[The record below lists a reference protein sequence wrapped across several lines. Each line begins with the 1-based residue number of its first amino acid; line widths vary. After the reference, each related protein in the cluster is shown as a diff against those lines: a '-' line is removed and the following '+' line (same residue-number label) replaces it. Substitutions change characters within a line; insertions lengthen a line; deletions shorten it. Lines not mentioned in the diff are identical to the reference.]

1 MKRASVI
8 ALLLFPLLLQGQV
21 LLRIPADR
29 LDAPVLLGSR
39 IVDVSQSW
47 GKVFAPG
54 QRNPF
59 PQLMHFC
66 LDSAGRVAL
75 VPEELRS
82 LREEGRGRG
91 RGKRL
96 EHVHPLH
103 FPVVE
108 RAADGSLTLDAGE
121 YFSSYPVSVSVI
133 PPKML
138 EKEVQLS
145 GELLSVSETPEY
157 LQVTGKYTYAS
168 GLEVTAAVYFLFLP
182 REPMPGKRVTGYNSA
197 QQRGHRRDAPSQ
209 RWDLSRRD
217 SIVFYVDKAF
227 PKAWFPYIKE
237 GVEDWNRAFEAAGM
251 GKVLSARP
259 EPEGLDRHS
268 PLVNMVRYM
277 DVEEANAKGDVL
289 CDPRSGEI
297 LQGDILWWKN
307 VVSLNMLW
315 RYAQTGAA
323 DPVARQP
330 EYPLEVL
337 GPMIRYAVCHEMGH
351 VLGLGH
357 NMGASW
363 SYPTDSLRSPS
374 FTRKYGTT
382 ASVMDYAR
390 YNHLATA
397 ADVQAGVNLLPPRL
411 GPYDYYAI
419 ACGYGADVPEPGE
432 YCYYAPPVSAAI
444 SPDPSAQAETLGS
457 DLLASSAAG
466 LRNCCALLELDG
478 LDNERLKFLK
488 KQYYRYIWLSLSN
501 FGGSVQGVPVPWETY
516 EKTFSFV
523 QKGLL
528 EVPTA
533 LKDREQEQR
542 ILEELWGN
550 FLPERVYMALGEKAF
565 RRYEKKVNKLKK
577 KYNQS
582 VEL

>member
-1 MKRASVI
+1 MKRATVI
-8 ALLLFPLLLQGQV
+8 ALLLLPLLLQGQV
-21 LLRIPADR
+21 LLHIPADK
-29 LDAPVLLGSR
+29 LDAPVLFGSR
-39 IVDVSQSW
+39 IVDVNQSW

-54 QRNPF
+54 QRNAF
-59 PQLMHFC
+59 PQMMHFH
-66 LDSAGRVAL
+66 LDSAGHVAL
-75 VPEELRS
+75 VPDELRPH
-82 LREEGRGRG
+82 REEGRGRG

-96 EHVHPLH
+96 EHVRPLH
-103 FPVVE
+103 FPLVE
-108 RAADGSLTLDAGE
+108 RAADGSLTVDAGE
-121 YFSSYPVSVSVI
+121 YFSSYPAQVSAI

-145 GELLSVSETPEY
+145 GEVLSVSETPEY
-157 LQVTGKYTYAS
+157 LQVTGKYLYAS
-168 GLEVTAAVYFLFLP
+168 GLEVTAACYFLFLP
-182 REPMPGKRVTGYNSA
+182 REPMPAKRVRGYNSA
-197 QQRGHRRDAPSQ
+197 ERSPRGDSPSQ
-209 RWDLSRRD
+209 RWNLACRPE
-217 SIVFYVDKAF
+217 IVFYVDKAF
-227 PKAWFPYIKE
+227 PEAWFPYIKE
-237 GVEDWNRAFEAAGM
+237 GVEDWNRAFEAAGL
-251 GKVLSARP
+251 GPVLQALP
-259 EPEGLDRHS
+259 EPDSLERNS

-307 VVSLNMLW
+307 VVDLNVLW

-323 DPVARQP
+323 DPAARLE

-374 FTRKYGTT
+374 FTREHGTT

-397 ADVQAGVNLLPPRL
+397 EDVAADVKLLPPRL
-411 GPYDYYAI
+411 GPYDYYVI
-419 ACGYGADVPEPGE
+419 ACGYGATEAEPGE

-444 SPDPSAQAETLGS
+444 SPDPSAQAETLGN

-466 LRNCCALLELDG
+466 LRNCRALLALDG
-478 LDNERLKFLK
+478 LTDERIKFLK

-501 FGGSVQGVPVPWETY
+501 FGGSVQGVAVPWEEY
-516 EKTFSFV
+516 EKTFAFV
-523 QKGLL
+523 LEGLL
-528 EVPTA
+528 EVPEA
-533 LKDREQEQR
+533 LKDPVQAQR
-542 ILEELWGN
+542 ILDELWGN
-550 FLPERVYMALGEKAF
+550 FLPERVYIALGEKAF
-565 RRYEKKVNKLKK
+565 KRYERKVNILKK
-577 KYNQS
+577 KYNKS
-582 VEL
+582 VGL